1 MDDMT
6 PVDKNVS
13 YFKYQEN
20 MFCNQS
26 YNDILII
33 FTAIKQRID
42 ISILLEI
49 YEFVSNFVTVYIS
62 AQMHLQIC
70 KLYIDIF
77 GKSRDKISNMPKVHL

>member
-26 YNDILII
+26 YNDI
-33 FTAIKQRID
+33 
-42 ISILLEI
+42 SITL
-49 YEFVSNFVTVYIS
+49 
-62 AQMHLQIC
+62 C
-70 KLYIDIF
+70 
-77 GKSRDKISNMPKVHL
+77 